1 MPAKEYCAVRTTE
14 VKASSRGG
22 HSRKGA
28 EQKPKK
34 AHSRTSCYATGDAS
48 LNSDQCVHSAATNR
62 CVKVSKN
69 MDKAEARRARSRSR
83 SAAQRAA
90 KRSEPVEL
98 LPNPGLEGGRQQRRS
113 RQQQQRRSRQ
123 QQQRQQ
129 QQRQQQQWW

>member
-22 HSRKGA
+22 VSRKGTA
-28 EQKPKK
+28 QKAKT
-34 AHSRTSCYATGDAS
+34 AHSRTSCYATADAS

-69 MDKAEARRARSRSR
+69 METAEARRARSRSR
-83 SAAQRAA
+83 SAASRAS
-90 KRSEPVEL
+90 KRVEL
-98 LPNPGLEGGRQQRRS
+98 LPNPGLEGGRQQQRRS

-123 QQQRQQ
+123 QQQR
-129 QQRQQQQWW
+129 RW